1 MLTSPCFEAASK
13 HFSVHNSISRNILLY
28 CSGRSL
34 RLSPG
39 ARSTNDEGRMVSSQS
54 NIIILLPSAAF
65 DEVGGDMI
73 IVEMEM
79 VYVDFAMLINIMN
92 YAMLFRVVVVV

>member
-1 MLTSPCFEAASK
+1 MLTSPCFDAASK

-73 IVEMEM
+73 SSRDGDGVCRFCNAADKYYE
-79 VYVDFAMLINIMN
+79 L
-92 YAMLFRVVVVV
+92 LQ

>member
-1 MLTSPCFEAASK
+1 MCTIYPMLTSPCFDAASK

-73 IVEMEM
+73 IVECGDG
-79 VYVDFAMLINIMN
+79 VCRFIIYL
-92 YAMLFRVVVVV
+92 